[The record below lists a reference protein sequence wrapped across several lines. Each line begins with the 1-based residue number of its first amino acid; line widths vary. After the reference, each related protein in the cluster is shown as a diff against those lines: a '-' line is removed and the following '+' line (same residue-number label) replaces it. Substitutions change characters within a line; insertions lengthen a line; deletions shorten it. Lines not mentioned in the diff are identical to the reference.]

1 VSLHFDPQT
10 KATKLCSEF
19 CPEEEGISAGN
30 GLFHN
35 ALSRSKVAV
44 MGRLVVAPAPDL
56 GFNSSGNFATLAAIR
71 RKREAP
77 AGGSLDRGLA

>member
-10 KATKLCSEF
+10 KATKLCSQF

-35 ALSRSKVAV
+35 ALSRSK
-44 MGRLVVAPAPDL
+44 GRGDRAIGSSPGTRL
-56 GFNSSGNFATLAAIR
+56 GFNNSGSFATLAAMR
-71 RKREAP
+71 RARIV
-77 AGGSLDRGLA
+77 